1 MLVLFNGSILYDFII
16 GVKFLMNFSFLLINM
31 FIEVWML
38 SMLLINDLKIK
49 LVICGFLLLGFVI
62 LVKCNCFLLWE

>member
-1 MLVLFNGSILYDFII
+1 MLVLFNGSILYDFIN
-16 GVKFLMNFSFLLINM
+16 GVKFLMNCSFLLINM